1 MYKKVTDTNVLTED
15 EYLETSQLLE
25 LHNRLVDQAD
35 GLVKSSLK
43 MMDEL
48 TQNQEMDPDSLDIAV
63 SESNR
68 ELSLRFAN
76 RERKMLGKIRFAMQ
90 RIDEG
95 EYGTCIEC
103 GVPIGYKRLL
113 VRPVATMCIDCKT
126 EEEQLEN
133 H

>member
-1 MYKKVTDTNVLTED
+1 MYNKVTDTNVLTED
-15 EYLETSQLLE
+15 EYLESSQLLE